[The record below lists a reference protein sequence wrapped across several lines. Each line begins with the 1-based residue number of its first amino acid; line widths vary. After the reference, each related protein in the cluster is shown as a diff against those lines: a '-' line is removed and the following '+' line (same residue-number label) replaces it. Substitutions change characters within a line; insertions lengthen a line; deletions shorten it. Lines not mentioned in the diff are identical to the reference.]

1 MASRRI
7 TSKEED
13 GYLLEEEQRSSPK
26 SPSHPPKNSMVV
38 CVVFFNVLAAHAR
51 SLTLHVWKTAPK
63 KEFLLHMILPLLILV
78 MIPLLVLQHV
88 PSTHVGSQINIVWT
102 ALLHFSTWPIVL
114 LCGGVV
120 VHHYSTP
127 TPPTKSLVFKTCL
140 LIALLAVSIIVNC
153 QIQVIYPSWIW
164 NPFLWGRRYPIYLPS
179 ALLPAMQGIC
189 LTQDPNNNAHPL
201 CLKES
206 SWKTLSA
213 GVLSSKRKQDV
224 EAVTRGIAYAREESG
239 GLVVNVMSRDTVDAI
254 PALQQ
259 NVEALVPFFQKVT
272 VVVFENDSAD
282 GSREAFSEWSSR
294 ASGYAV
300 DVMDC
305 GPDNFDCKFGI
316 SHRYDA
322 KEASHYF
329 QSSAIGKMADYR
341 QRMVDHIL
349 EKYPTYSHMIVVD
362 LDLKVSLS
370 PFGILHS
377 LGTHPE
383 AAVASSGRQ
392 VWPGSMGTLI
402 PPYDFSAFRTSLP
415 VSQKDEHLHKL
426 HDAFCGLLPQGDR
439 WRNQCDAASSIH
451 LLFVLQHDVLLKEE
465 PYKVASAFNGATLYP
480 INVMKQTHAKYDT
493 GEDGQRCEHIGFNL
507 AFPSFYINPK
517 WNFHVMPTNP
527 GGPTGLRSVKNVV
540 RIVFKPKLSLIIF
553 AQLMVF
559 LVAFVVSCM
568 VIWNHLAQVVI
579 AVALASWKSMKQTE
593 EMELP
598 MTLAHVHVQQD
609 DYKKLKTV
617 HKRNHSSPKSSP
629 GRA

>member
-1 MASRRI
+1 
-7 TSKEED
+7 
-13 GYLLEEEQRSSPK
+13 
-26 SPSHPPKNSMVV
+26 
-38 CVVFFNVLAAHAR
+38 
-51 SLTLHVWKTAPK
+51 
-63 KEFLLHMILPLLILV
+63 
-78 MIPLLVLQHV
+78 
-88 PSTHVGSQINIVWT
+88 
-102 ALLHFSTWPIVL
+102 
-114 LCGGVV
+114 
-120 VHHYSTP
+120 
-127 TPPTKSLVFKTCL
+127 
-140 LIALLAVSIIVNC
+140 
-153 QIQVIYPSWIW
+153 
-164 NPFLWGRRYPIYLPS
+164 
-179 ALLPAMQGIC
+179 MQGIC
-189 LTQDPNNNAHPL
+189 LTQDPNNAHPL

-282 GSREAFSEWSSR
+282 GSREAFSEWSKR
-294 ASGYAV
+294 ASGGYAV
-300 DVMDC
+300 DLMDC

-349 EKYPTYSHMIVVD
+349 DKYPTYSHMIVVD
-362 LDLKVSLS
+362 LDLQVSLS

-415 VSQKDEHLHKL
+415 IAQKDEHLHKL
-426 HDAFCGLLPQGDR
+426 HDAFCGLLPPGDR

-451 LLFVLQHDVLLKEE
+451 LLFVLQHDVLLKEK

-559 LVAFVVSCM
+559 LVAFVASCM
-568 VIWNHLAQVVI
+568 VLWNHLAQVVVDV
-579 AVALASWKSMKQTE
+579 VALASWKSVKQTE
-593 EMELP
+593 EMQMELP
-598 MTLAHVHVQQD
+598 MTLAHVHVLQD